1 MDFSTHRTRPSHS
14 VTPSHVYKKKNYENA
29 ATKETGGN
37 HWLLL
42 SLYFK
47 EGRHRGKILVWK
59 KFLLNSRIDLSAFIL
74 LQILYCVVKIAEVRH
89 KGEFENLID
98 CLSSLVSS
106 ELPLFT
112 K

>member
-1 MDFSTHRTRPSHS
+1 M
-14 VTPSHVYKKKNYENA
+14 
-29 ATKETGGN
+29 
-37 HWLLL
+37 LL

-59 KFLLNSRIDLSAFIL
+59 KFLLNSRINLSAFIL

-106 ELPLFT
+106 DTNMTPLSRQHSR
-112 K
+112 KIMAVSV

>member
-1 MDFSTHRTRPSHS
+1 MLHHQM
-14 VTPSHVYKKKNYENA
+14 
-29 ATKETGGN
+29 TKETGGN

-47 EGRHRGKILVWK
+47 EGRPRGKILVWK
-59 KFLLNSRIDLSAFIL
+59 KFLLNSRTDLSAFIL

-89 KGEFENLID
+89 KWEFENLID